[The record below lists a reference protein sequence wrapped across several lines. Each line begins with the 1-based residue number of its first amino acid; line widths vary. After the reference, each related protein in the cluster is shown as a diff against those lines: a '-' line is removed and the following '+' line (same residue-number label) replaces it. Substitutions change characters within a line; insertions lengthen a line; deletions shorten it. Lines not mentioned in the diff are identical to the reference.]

1 MPDLSQPAL
10 VEGIQRIFVAA
21 GVQSE
26 EALTV
31 AEHLVEA
38 EACGVSS
45 HGVMRVGQYLEG
57 IRARTI
63 AVDAIMRVVQRTAST
78 AVLDGGGGLGIVMAG
93 KAMEMAISLARASG
107 CGVASMRHC
116 GHSGR
121 LGSYT
126 SHAARHGMVGMMLV
140 NGGGKGQWMGPHGG
154 RSGRLATN
162 PLSIAAPASAAGQLM
177 IDLATSTAPEGKVRS
192 EMLAGRA
199 VPAGWVVDA
208 EGCSSTDPA
217 ALYGPPQGALLPFGG
232 HKGFALAM
240 AVDALA
246 GGLSGAGCC
255 TEPPDALKP
264 GGDGILAIA
273 IDVAAFRPLAEF
285 ADEITGLMEHVR
297 SCPAIPGQQVQ
308 VPGDPERT
316 RRERSQAQ
324 GIPIHDALWASLQE
338 AARTVGVS
346 WNSPVPDDDLR
357 YPLGGST
364 ACHV

>member
-1 MPDLSQPAL
+1 MPDLSPTVL
-10 VEGIQRIFVAA
+10 VDGIQRIFVAA
-21 GVQSE
+21 GVPSCD
-26 EALTV
+26 ALTV

-63 AVDAIMRVVQRTAST
+63 VVDAVLRVVSRTAAT

-93 KAMEMAISLARASG
+93 KAMDLAITLARASG

-126 SHAARHGMVGMMLV
+126 SHAAQHGMVGMMLV
-140 NGGGKGQWMGPHGG
+140 NGGGKGQWMAPHGG

-162 PLSIAAPASAAGQLM
+162 PLSIAAPAEDGEQLM

-192 EMLAGRA
+192 EMLAGHA
-199 VPAGWVVDA
+199 IPPGWVVDA
-208 EGCSSTDPA
+208 EGRPSTDPA

-255 TEPPDALKP
+255 IKPPDAQTP
-264 GGDGILAIA
+264 GGDGIIAIA
-273 IDVAAFRPLAEF
+273 IDVAAFRPLDGFTA
-285 ADEITGLMEHVR
+285 EITGLKEHVR
-297 SCPAIPGQQVQ
+297 SCPSIPGQQVQ
-308 VPGDPERT
+308 VPGDPERQ
-316 RRERSQAQ
+316 RRERAHAGHSD
-324 GIPIHDALWASLQE
+324 PRCALGLAP
-338 AARTVGVS
+338 GGG
-346 WNSPVPDDDLR
+346 
-357 YPLGGST
+357 PLGRRALGT
-364 ACHV
+364 GHVRSLR